1 MLNSQ
6 ACARI
11 LDSRTKVV
19 ANSQNLPQ
27 QNSNKHDQDAI
38 KSDFAKKI
46 AAKNHDQAFRI
57 LQESSKNWGNGKSTL
72 IKSETKDSNTYKNI
86 NALKLGVKNS
96 GLETLSAQSGGSDWK
111 SLAIS
116 VFCGTPGKL

>member
-19 ANSQNLPQ
+19 ANSQNLHQ

-38 KSDFAKKI
+38 KSDSAKKI
-46 AAKNHDQAFRI
+46 TAKNHDQAFKI

-86 NALKLGVKNS
+86 GALTLGVENS
-96 GLETLSAQSGGSDWK
+96 GLETSAQSGGSDWK